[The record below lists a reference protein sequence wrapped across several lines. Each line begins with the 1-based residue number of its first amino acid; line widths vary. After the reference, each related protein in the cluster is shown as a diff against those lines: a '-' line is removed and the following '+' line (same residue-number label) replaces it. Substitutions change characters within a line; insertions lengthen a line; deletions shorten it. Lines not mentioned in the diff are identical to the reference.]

1 MNPTTETIVQYL
13 ESVGYELTDRSH
25 AVPLLSIAG
34 HFWSERD
41 ESLIGISDLPHDDGL
56 CNASIAL
63 CTGDGFRW
71 QAGTP
76 ELRFR

>member
-1 MNPTTETIVQYL
+1 MTQTVEYL
-13 ESVGYELTDRSH
+13 ESVEYASLHHPH
-25 AVPLLSIAG
+25 AVPGRLLSIAG

-41 ESLIGISDLPHDDGL
+41 ESLIGVSDLPHDEAL
-56 CNASIAL
+56 CNASEAL

-71 QAGTP
+71 QPGTP